1 MEQSKLTSAFMR
13 FRDKLRG
20 VAMRIVGSSETAE
33 DVLHDAFCRL
43 WLNHKAI
50 TSETEAVKLTYTTVR
65 NSAIDLQRRNL
76 SHPSLPLEQVTELQS
91 DDEAESE
98 KERREIYRAVLRLS
112 KKVLNE
118 KQQEIF
124 FMHDVEGLSYPEI
137 ADRLNITQENVRKIL
152 SRARK
157 IIREVYRRNEI

>member
-20 VAMRIVGSSETAE
+20 MAMGIVGSPETAD

-50 TSETEAVKLTYTTVR
+50 ENETEAAKLTYTAVR

-76 SHPSLPLEQVTELQS
+76 SHPSLSLEQVAELEE
-91 DDEAESE
+91 DDEVDKK
-98 KERREIYRAVLRLS
+98 KEQSEIYKAVLILS
-112 KKVLNE
+112 RKVLNE
-118 KQQEIF
+118 KQQQVF
-124 FMHDVEGLSYPEI
+124 FMHDVEGFSYSEI
-137 ADRLNITQENVRKIL
+137 ADKMKITQDNVRQIL

-157 IIREVYRRNEI
+157 TIREVYRKNEF

>member
-20 VAMRIVGSSETAE
+20 MAMGIVGSPETAD

-43 WLNHKAI
+43 WLHHKSI
-50 TSETEAVKLTYTTVR
+50 ESELEAVKLTYTAVR

-76 SHPSLPLEQVTELQS
+76 SHPSLSLEQVVEL
-91 DDEAESE
+91 EAESE
-98 KERREIYRAVLRLS
+98 ADKEKERKETYKAVLMLS
-112 KKVLNE
+112 RKVLNE
-118 KQQEIF
+118 KQQQIF
-124 FMHDVEGLSYPEI
+124 FMHDVEGLSYHDI
-137 ADRLNITQENVRKIL
+137 ADRMKITQDNVRQIL

-157 IIREVYRRNEI
+157 IIREVYRKNEI